1 MQLAIGFFIG
11 FALIGAGVL
20 FFVLS
25 YRWLTTDD
33 VTNRLIE
40 FVSDEPQQ
48 QHRWTPA
55 LSTRRLELAGT
66 LFDRTIVPAFRR
78 IANFFGRFTPNRIIG
93 DLERQLVIAGHPM
106 GLGARGFF
114 GLRLMFILIGF
125 VVAFIILQI
134 GSSPQFVLA
143 SMMAIVGSIAYPSLW
158 LRRKIRFRQN
168 LILRSLPDSVDM
180 LSVCASAG
188 LGFDQ
193 AMQRVSEYWETPMGL
208 EFGRV
213 VTEMEMGLSR
223 KDALRNLADRIE
235 LSELSSFVSLIIQSD
250 SLGMSISDA
259 LHAMAEQMRVERRY
273 RAQEQARKLPNKIL
287 FPVIFF
293 IFPAMFAVLL
303 GPSIP
308 SLLDLFEFIQ

>member
-1 MQLAIGFFIG
+1 
-11 FALIGAGVL
+11 
-20 FFVLS
+20 
-25 YRWLTTDD
+25 
-33 VTNRLIE
+33 LIE
-40 FVSDEPQQ
+40 FVSDEPQKQ
-48 QHRWTPA
+48 RRWSPA
-55 LSTRRLELAGT
+55 LNARRLELAGT
-66 LFDRTIVPAFRR
+66 LFDRTIVPVFRR

-93 DLERQLVIAGHPM
+93 ELERQLVVAGNPM

-114 GLRLMFILIGF
+114 GLRLIFIFIGF
-125 VVAFIILQI
+125 TIAFIILQM
-134 GSSPQFVLA
+134 GSSPQIILA
-143 SMMAIVGSIAYPSLW
+143 SIMAIIGFLAYPSLW
-158 LRRKIRFRQN
+158 LRRKMRFRQN
-168 LILRSLPDSVDM
+168 RILRSLPDSVDM

-193 AMQRVSEYWETPMGL
+193 AMQRVSEHWQTPMGL
-208 EFGRV
+208 ELGRV

-223 KDALRNLADRIE
+223 RDALRNLAERID

-259 LHAMAEQMRVERRY
+259 LHSMAEQMRVERRY